1 MWRVFHESIYFWD
14 KFIFILP
21 LFANCK
27 SSKWKF
33 SCLIHFPLLFY
44 SSQARANPS
53 QDIDKMAVSCLF
65 HISRLLLPLSPRNCN
80 RRQNMSTNMHQSI
93 FLTEK
98 IDKTFSPIIEIVKGA
113 LFSRICCRI
122 FLFSSPKK
130 ERVPKC
136 CPLRKTSRMFVC
148 SPRSPR
154 KVSQVLN
161 SFLISCQLFLSIC
174 CAYNNTQG

>member
-1 MWRVFHESIYFWD
+1 MTKWRYLVSFISPVCSCPFHLEIVTVG
-14 KFIFILP
+14 KICLP
-21 LFANCK
+21 TCIKAF
-27 SSKWKF
+27 F
-33 SCLIHFPLLFY
+33 S
-44 SSQARANPS
+44 Q
-53 QDIDKMAVSCLF
+53 KK
-65 HISRLLLPLSPRNCN
+65 
-80 RRQNMSTNMHQSI
+80 
-93 FLTEK
+93 LTK
-98 IDKTFSPIIEIVKGA
+98 LFSPIIEIVKGA

-174 CAYNNTQG
+174 CAYNNTQGYFSLFLFPFWIVSFHMAIMLKPIKESNIVQD